1 MTGYVDAH
9 QHLWTLTEH
18 PQTWMNPATDGPIMR
33 DFTTTD
39 LAAAALPA
47 GVARTI
53 LVQSVNDATETDDLL
68 AAADESPL
76 IAGVVGWVDLTAR
89 DLVDQIARWRAGPGG
104 GRLVGFRHLV
114 ANEPDPGWLD
124 RPDVLRGLRTV
135 AEAGLAFDL
144 LVKEPQ
150 LAAALRACHA
160 VPNLRIVLDHL
171 GNPPLVGKSLTGWV
185 SAVRELGQLSNVS
198 AKLSGLVTSAD
209 WKHWTVQ
216 DLAPAVELAFEAFGP
231 ARLMF
236 GSDWPVC
243 LLAAPYQAVVDSAE
257 QLTSGLSMSEH
268 DAVFRHN
275 ALDFYRVTDC
285 LP

>member
-47 GVARTI
+47 GVSVTI

-76 IAGVVGWVDLTAR
+76 IAGVVGWVDLTAP

-104 GRLVGFRHLV
+104 GRLVGIRHLV
-114 ANEPDPGWLD
+114 TNEPDPGWLD
-124 RPDVLRGLRTV
+124 RPSVLRGLSTV
-135 AEAGLAFDL
+135 AEAGLAYDL
-144 LVKEPQ
+144 LVKGPQ
-150 LAAALRACHA
+150 MAAALRACRA
-160 VPNLRIVLDHL
+160 VPNLRMVLDHL
-171 GNPPLVGKSLTGWV
+171 GNPPLVGEPLTGWAA
-185 SAVRELGQLSNVS
+185 AVHELGRLPNVS
-198 AKLSGLVTSAD
+198 AKLSGLVTLAD
-209 WKHWTVQ
+209 WSHWTVQ
-216 DLAPAVELAFEAFGP
+216 DLAPAVELAFEAFG
-231 ARLMF
+231 AGRLMF

-243 LLAAPYQAVVDSAE
+243 LLAAPYQVVVDSAN
-257 QLTSGLSMSEH
+257 QLTRGLSASEH
-268 DAVFRHN
+268 DAVFRRN
-275 ALDFYRVTDC
+275 ALEFYR
-285 LP
+285 LAEFPR